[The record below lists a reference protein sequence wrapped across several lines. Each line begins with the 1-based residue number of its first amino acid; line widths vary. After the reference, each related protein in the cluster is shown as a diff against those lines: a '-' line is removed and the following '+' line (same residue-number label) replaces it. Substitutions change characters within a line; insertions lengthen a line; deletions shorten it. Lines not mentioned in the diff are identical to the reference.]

1 MKYMF
6 LICALTIA
14 TAAHA
19 DEQRQRGKGSSSRQS
34 QPTQRAD
41 ALSRNVPGKL
51 LLPAGSGRFDK
62 SGKVVPADGSRHRR
76 PGRPRPVF
84 PPYYGGGGYYG
95 GYGDF
100 YPEADYVQ
108 AAPEPPPPS
117 VTWGVLR
124 LDVTPM
130 TGLLYYIDGEYFGS
144 SADLGTQFEVTA
156 GGRRVEVR
164 AQGYK
169 SLAFNTRITPGE
181 TSSFRGALEPL
192 QAQAAI
198 ARPAGNPTMFIIPG
212 CYMGNARPNPA
223 TLRQG
228 CDVQKMITR

>member
-1 MKYMF
+1 
-6 LICALTIA
+6 
-14 TAAHA
+14 
-19 DEQRQRGKGSSSRQS
+19 
-34 QPTQRAD
+34 
-41 ALSRNVPGKL
+41 
-51 LLPAGSGRFDK
+51 
-62 SGKVVPADGSRHRR
+62 
-76 PGRPRPVF
+76 VF

-100 YPEADYVQ
+100 YPEADYVEQ
-108 AAPEPPPPS
+108 PAPEPPPS
-117 VTWGVLR
+117 VTWGLLR
-124 LDVTPM
+124 LDITPM

-169 SLAFNTRITPGE
+169 ALAFNTRITPGE
-181 TSSFRGALEPL
+181 TATFRGGLEPL
-192 QAQAAI
+192 QAEAAI

>member
-1 MKYMF
+1 MKYIL
-6 LICALTIA
+6 LIGALTIA
-14 TAAHA
+14 TAASA
-19 DEQRQRGKGSSSRQS
+19 DDQQRQRGQRSSSRQS
-34 QPTQRAD
+34 EPTPRAE

-76 PGRPRPVF
+76 PGRPRPVY
-84 PPYYGGGGYYG
+84 PSYGVGGFYG

-100 YPEADYVQ
+100 YPEADYTQ
-108 AAPEPPPPS
+108 QAPEPPPPS

-181 TSSFRGALEPL
+181 TASFRGALEPL
-192 QAQAAI
+192 QTQAAI

-223 TLRQG
+223 ALRPG